1 MRKQGEKSMSKKNEV
16 AVVEQEMQVTETFVA
31 PEFEGQAIDM
41 NDIAFPKLIAM
52 QPNSE
57 TVVDGVY
64 SAGDIINSITGEVVG
79 GVKKELEVYPLRY
92 RKYYKVEKGEKE
104 WVRAEP
110 ITCKEDMDKAWD
122 FEENGVLMTRR
133 PVLEIFLMAPSVSE
147 LPFLWRIQGMS
158 YKNISKSFITMAFA
172 MPQAQKKAPFIRS
185 LLIRTE
191 KESNEKGNFFVYK
204 FKLGKMTD
212 AATYALCNQ
221 WYETTKSAKI
231 EQDQEA
237 QDVQEPTNTQF

>member
-1 MRKQGEKSMSKKNEV
+1 MSKKNEV
-16 AVVEQEMQVTETFVA
+16 TVVEKQDVVTQEFVA
-31 PEFEGQAIDM
+31 PVFESESLRIE
-41 NDIAFPKLIAM
+41 DIAFSKLICL
-52 QPNSE
+52 QPISE
-57 TVVDGVY
+57 AVTDGKY
-64 SAGDIINSITGEVVG
+64 AAGDIIDSTSGEKIG
-79 GVKKELEVYPLRY
+79 SSTQELEIFPLST
-92 RKYYKVEKGEKE
+92 RKYYKVERKVDGKNE

-110 ITCKEDMDKAWD
+110 INGPQDMNKDWT
-122 FEENGVLMTRR
+122 FEEDGEILTRR
-133 PVLEIFLMAPSVSE
+133 PVMEVFLMAPSVSE

-158 YKNISKSFITMAFA
+158 YKGIAKTLYT
-172 MPQAQKKAPFIRS
+172 QAIALPATQKKAPFVRS
-185 LLIRTE
+185 LMLRTE
-191 KESNEKGNFFVYK
+191 KEKSDKGVYYVFK

>member
-1 MRKQGEKSMSKKNEV
+1 MSKKNEV
-16 AVVEQEMQVTETFVA
+16 AVVEQETQVVETFVA

-41 NDIAFPKLIAM
+41 NDVAFPKLIAM
-52 QPNSE
+52 QPISE
-57 TVVDGVY
+57 GVVDGIY

-92 RKYYKVEKGEKE
+92 RKYYKVEKGTSGEKE

-110 ITCKEDMDKAWD
+110 ITSKEDMDKDWD
-122 FEENGVLMTRR
+122 FEENGILMTRR
-133 PVLEIFLMAPSVSE
+133 PVLEVFLHAPSVSE

-158 YKNISKSFITMAFA
+158 YKNMNKTFITMAFA
-172 MPQAQKKAPFIRS
+172 LPQAQKKAPFIRS
-185 LLIRTE
+185 LMIRTE
-191 KESNEKGNFFVYK
+191 KESNEKGSYFVYK

-212 AATYALCNQ
+212 ASTYALCNQ

-237 QDVQEPTNTQF
+237 QDVQDVQEPTNTQF